1 MKHTLD
7 SMSQA
12 STATVTERLLQFIT
26 DKGISRNAFYTKT
39 GIGNGSLDKKG
50 GMNTQS
56 IEKVLEVYPDL
67 NLYWLITG
75 KGERTINPAK
85 SERTKERI
93 EDAPI
98 ELLDVYRKLDLL
110 RDKLQETEE
119 ELNVERQE
127 SRMKDAKIS
136 EQLREIINLRQEL
149 ASKASENIA

>member
-1 MKHTLD
+1 MKHTQD
-7 SMSQA
+7 SMSHA
-12 STATVTERLLQFIT
+12 STATVTERLLLFIT

-75 KGERTINPAK
+75 KGERTINPDK
-85 SERTKERI
+85 KEKIKARI
-93 EDAPI
+93 EEAPV
-98 ELLDVYRKLDLL
+98 ELLELYRKLDIL

-119 ELNVERQE
+119 ELNTERQE
-127 SRMKDAKIS
+127 SRMKDAKIA
-136 EQLREIINLRQEL
+136 EQMREIISLRQEL
-149 ASKASENIA
+149 ASKTSENIA